1 MKRLYLIFSVMFLFS
16 FMSSCKMSQNV
27 VINGTPGT
35 EIYSPSMEKI
45 ATVQSDGKT
54 TVKIYGDEYYSYLM
68 SHEPN
73 SQLFVPFALDYE
85 RKNYTVARMAKG
97 FGYFLAGSGLFAEF
111 CGIEF
116 MLFDELELGA
126 IISGAGAVAALTG
139 LALALPRDGDLAFEY
154 QYKYSRYQRT
164 NEDFKFAPIVDNG
177 IKKSDSNSAN
187 REDTSDG
194 IKQDKKGNASITDV
208 NSSSTAARRKSIDFA
223 KVVSGTYL
231 GNGTLLYNG
240 STIESYS
247 SIEVVIDRKS
257 KNTVN
262 VRVIENGESFF
273 ASDLEYPVKRVDD
286 GYELKLTGIS
296 NAVISIDKNGN
307 LSFYHPKVN
316 IDGVLYTLNI
326 NAKK

>member
-16 FMSSCKMSQNV
+16 FMSSCKLSQNV

-45 ATVQSDGKT
+45 ATVQSDGT
-54 TVKIYGDEYYSYLM
+54 TKVKIYGDEYYSYLM

-73 SQLFVPFALDYE
+73 SQLYVPFALDYE
-85 RKNYTVARMAKG
+85 RKIYNDGMRLIVFALACYVAAPISELCG
-97 FGYFLAGSGLFAEF
+97 AEGL
-111 CGIEF
+111 
-116 MLFDELELGA
+116 A
-126 IISGAGAVAALTG
+126 IILYLASTGTLVPGGVLSLIRMNDLPSG
-139 LALALPRDGDLAFEY
+139 Y
-154 QYKYSRYQRT
+154 HYKYLRYQRT

-177 IKKSDSNSAN
+177 IKKSDCNSAN

-247 SIEVVIDRKS
+247 SIEVVIDRKT

-262 VRVIENGESFF
+262 VRVIESGESFF

-286 GYELKLTGIS
+286 GYELKQPGIS
-296 NAVISIDKNGN
+296 NAVISIDNNGN

>member
-16 FMSSCKMSQNV
+16 FMSSCKMSQNF

-54 TVKIYGDEYYSYLM
+54 TVKIHGDEYYSYLM

-85 RKNYTVARMAKG
+85 RKNHPGARISKLFAFPLVLYG
-97 FGYFLAGSGLFAEF
+97 GAAFIGGTFLTIYGEGSGLLLA
-111 CGIEF
+111 G
-116 MLFDELELGA
+116 LGA
-126 IISGAGAVAALTG
+126 GFSALG
-139 LALALPRDGDLAFEY
+139 LASFRDDLPYMY

-177 IKKSDSNSAN
+177 IKKSDCNSAN
-187 REDTSDG
+187 REDSSDG

-223 KVVSGTYL
+223 QVVSGTYL
-231 GNGTLLYNG
+231 GSGTLSYNG

-247 SIEVVIDRKS
+247 SIEVVIDRKT

-262 VRVIENGESFF
+262 VKVIESGESFF

-286 GYELKLTGIS
+286 GYELKLIGIS
-296 NAVISIDKNGN
+296 NAVISIDNNGN

>member
-1 MKRLYLIFSVMFLFS
+1 M
-16 FMSSCKMSQNV
+16 
-27 VINGTPGT
+27 
-35 EIYSPSMEKI
+35 
-45 ATVQSDGKT
+45 
-54 TVKIYGDEYYSYLM
+54 
-68 SHEPN
+68 
-73 SQLFVPFALDYE
+73 
-85 RKNYTVARMAKG
+85 
-97 FGYFLAGSGLFAEF
+97 
-111 CGIEF
+111 
-116 MLFDELELGA
+116 
-126 IISGAGAVAALTG
+126 
-139 LALALPRDGDLAFEY
+139 
-154 QYKYSRYQRT
+154 
-164 NEDFKFAPIVDNG
+164 
-177 IKKSDSNSAN
+177 
-187 REDTSDG
+187 
-194 IKQDKKGNASITDV
+194 
-208 NSSSTAARRKSIDFA
+208 
-223 KVVSGTYL
+223 SGTYL

-296 NAVISIDKNGN
+296 NAVISIDNNGN

>member
-1 MKRLYLIFSVMFLFS
+1 MFLFS

-54 TVKIYGDEYYSYLM
+54 TVKIHDDEFYSYLM

-73 SQLFVPFALDYE
+73 SQLFVPFALDYYE
-85 RKNYTVARMAKG
+85 CKNYTGTWTATGIAT
-97 FGYFLAGSGLFAEF
+97 LFAAMIGGLIINEWF
-111 CGIEF
+111 GII
-116 MLFDELELGA
+116 LGYAA
-126 IISGAGAVAALTG
+126 IGTLSYAGVRDLLDG
-139 LALALPRDGDLAFEY
+139 LPDQYE
-154 QYKYSRYQRT
+154 YKYSLYQRT

-177 IKKSDSNSAN
+177 IKKSDCNSAN

-223 KVVSGTYL
+223 QVVSDTYL
-231 GNGTLLYNG
+231 GSGTLSYNG

-247 SIEVVIDRKS
+247 SIEVVIDRKT

-262 VRVIENGESFF
+262 VKVIESGESFF

-286 GYELKLTGIS
+286 GYELKLIGIS
-296 NAVISIDKNGN
+296 NAVISIDNNGN
-307 LSFYHPKVN
+307 LLMQTYGQSSIMNYDLFRSVR
-316 IDGVLYTLNI
+316 VVFLMLYLT
-326 NAKK
+326 

>member
-1 MKRLYLIFSVMFLFS
+1 MFLFS

-54 TVKIYGDEYYSYLM
+54 TVKIHDDEYYSYLM

-85 RKNYTVARMAKG
+85 RKNYTGTRIAAG
-97 FGYFLAGSGLFAEF
+97 FGYFLGGSGLCTEIASIAFVLSGE
-111 CGIEF
+111 
-116 MLFDELELGA
+116 ELLGM
-126 IISGAGAVAALTG
+126 IICGAGAVTALTG
-139 LALALPRDGDLAFEY
+139 LALVLPTEGNLPYED

-164 NEDFKFAPIVDNG
+164 NEDFKFTPIVDNG
-177 IKKSDSNSAN
+177 IKKSDCNSAN

-223 KVVSGTYL
+223 QVVSGTYL
-231 GNGTLLYNG
+231 GSGTLLYNG

-296 NAVISIDKNGN
+296 NAVISIDNNGN

-316 IDGVLYTLNI
+316 IDGELYTLNI

>member
-1 MKRLYLIFSVMFLFS
+1 MFLFS
-16 FMSSCKMSQNV
+16 FMSSCIMSQDV

-54 TVKIYGDEYYSYLM
+54 TVKIHDDEFYSYLM

-73 SQLFVPFALDYE
+73 SQLFVPFALDYYE
-85 RKNYTVARMAKG
+85 CENYSGTRTATGIAAFVA
-97 FGYFLAGSGLFAEF
+97 
-111 CGIEF
+111 
-116 MLFDELELGA
+116 A
-126 IISGAGAVAALTG
+126 IIGGLTFHEWYGIIPAFAGIGILYYSIVRNLIGG
-139 LALALPRDGDLAFEY
+139 LPYYYE
-154 QYKYSRYQRT
+154 YKYSRYQRT

-177 IKKSDSNSAN
+177 IKKSDCSSAN

-223 KVVSGTYL
+223 QVVSGTYL

-247 SIEVVIDRKS
+247 SIEVVIDRKT

-262 VRVIENGESFF
+262 VRVIESGEAFF
-273 ASDLEYPVKRVDD
+273 GSELEYPVKRVDD
-286 GYELKLTGIS
+286 GYELKLIGIS
-296 NAVISIDKNGN
+296 NAVISIDNNGN

-316 IDGVLYTLNI
+316 IDGELYTLNI
-326 NAKK
+326 NAKNRVLRGKGKPEPL

>member
-1 MKRLYLIFSVMFLFS
+1 MFLFS

-45 ATVQSDGKT
+45 ATVQSDGTT

-85 RKNYTVARMAKG
+85 RKNYTGKRIAKG
-97 FGYFLAGSGLFAEF
+97 FGYFLAGSGVYAYIMSLGFILDGE
-111 CGIEF
+111 
-116 MLFDELELGA
+116 MELGG
-126 IISGAGAVAALTG
+126 ILFGAAAVTI
-139 LALALPRDGDLAFEY
+139 LPSLPLILPTVGDLAYEY
-154 QYKYSRYQRT
+154 EYKYSLYQRT

-177 IKKSDSNSAN
+177 IKKSDCNSVN

-194 IKQDKKGNASITDV
+194 IKQGKKGNASITDV

-223 KVVSGTYL
+223 QVVSGTYL

-247 SIEVVIDRKS
+247 SIEVVIDRKT

-273 ASDLEYPVKRVDD
+273 ASNLEYPVKRVDD

-296 NAVISIDKNGN
+296 NAVISIDNNGN

-316 IDGVLYTLNI
+316 IDGLLYTLNI

>member
-1 MKRLYLIFSVMFLFS
+1 
-16 FMSSCKMSQNV
+16 
-27 VINGTPGT
+27 
-35 EIYSPSMEKI
+35 
-45 ATVQSDGKT
+45 
-54 TVKIYGDEYYSYLM
+54 M

-85 RKNYTVARMAKG
+85 RKNYTGTRIAKG
-97 FGYFLAGSGLFAEF
+97 FAYPILVSSGAASVASSICIL
-111 CGIEF
+111 GG
-116 MLFDELELGA
+116 DEVIGA
-126 IISGAGAVAALTG
+126 ILLLAGAVALGPGYG
-139 LALALPRDGDLAFEY
+139 LLFLREGDLPYEY
-154 QYKYSRYQRT
+154 QYKYSRYQTT

-177 IKKSDSNSAN
+177 IKKSDCNSAN

-208 NSSSTAARRKSIDFA
+208 YSSSTAARRKSIDFA

-262 VRVIENGESFF
+262 VRVIENGESFV

-296 NAVISIDKNGN
+296 NAVISIDNNGN